1 MASSTLSN
9 MKLCER
15 LRAARF
21 LLRNRYLGRQLKLQR
36 ERSASNGCLVTTWR
50 QREGGSEGCRRER
63 GDRKRETHRERNRE
77 REGGREIERV
87 RERQGGGER
96 EEKEKGD
103 KHCNLRCIHMYI
115 YVHQ

>member
-21 LLRNRYLGRQLKLQR
+21 LLRNRYLGRQLRLQR

-63 GDRKRETHRERNRE
+63 EETEREKQGDGE
-77 REGGREIERV
+77 REGGRE
-87 RERQGGGER
+87 GGR
-96 EEKEKGD
+96 
-103 KHCNLRCIHMYI
+103 
-115 YVHQ
+115 